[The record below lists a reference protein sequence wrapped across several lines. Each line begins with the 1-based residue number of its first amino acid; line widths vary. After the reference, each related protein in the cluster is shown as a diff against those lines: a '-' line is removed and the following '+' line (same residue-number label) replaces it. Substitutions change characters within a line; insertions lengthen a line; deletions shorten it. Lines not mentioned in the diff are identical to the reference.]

1 MCIQLLHQTEL
12 YFLKLRLLG
21 FELDQHSKLDRRVR
35 RVDLCL
41 LGFIYGTSLVYLC
54 LLRFIYGTS
63 RECLIFQ
70 CKHDFFANLS
80 IVLIFHWEKISR
92 ELLMNFSW
100 AHGAWVRS
108 EELLVLWV
116 RC

>member
-41 LGFIYGTSLVYLC
+41 LGFIYGASRG
-54 LLRFIYGTS
+54 LRLIYGTS

-70 CKHDFFANLS
+70 CEHDFFANLS

-100 AHGAWVRS
+100 AHGAWGVRK
-108 EELLVLWV
+108 ELLVLWV